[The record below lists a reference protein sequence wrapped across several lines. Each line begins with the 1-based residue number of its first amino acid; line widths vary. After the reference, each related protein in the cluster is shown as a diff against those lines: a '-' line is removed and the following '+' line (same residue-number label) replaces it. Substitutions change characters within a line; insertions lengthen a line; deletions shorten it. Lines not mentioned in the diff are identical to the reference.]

1 MKYPIK
7 GLKRM
12 DKEIELNK
20 ILIVDD
26 ENFNLDLL
34 EIALTELKNSEII
47 RATNGFQVL
56 QQVYTTDIDLIILD
70 ISMPKLNGMD
80 VVKKL
85 KSTEETSYIPII
97 VVTSKTEDRYKALEV
112 GAEEFL
118 SKPIDIVE
126 LRFRV
131 NNLLRLKKYTDL
143 QVRFNQRLEE
153 EVSKKENLLRNLAH
167 VEQELELARE
177 IQQSLVPKVY
187 PESKVLDVYG
197 RCTPAFEVGGDYFDV
212 FVTENGNYT
221 VFVIS
226 DVSGHG
232 FASALISMQFRTL
245 IRSKLYKEMK
255 TFSQR
260 IEEINNVMSL
270 DNEEGSMFITG
281 LFLRYCHKTQ
291 IMEFVNAGHHN
302 PIGLQEMQYTKSIP
316 IGIQEDIAYKSCSI
330 EFKKGMQ
337 LLLYTDGIIEEE
349 NSEHEMYG
357 NRIYTL
363 YEAIQGETARE
374 QTKLI
379 LESFHNFIERQ
390 KDDVT
395 ILIIKAI

>member
-1 MKYPIK
+1 MNE
-7 GLKRM
+7 
-12 DKEIELNK
+12 EIELNK

-26 ENFNLDLL
+26 EPFNLDLL
-34 EIALTELKNSEII
+34 EVALTQLKNSQVI

-56 QQVYTTDIDLIILD
+56 KEIYSSEIDLIILD
-70 ISMPKLNGMD
+70 ISMPELDGME
-80 VVKKL
+80 VLEKL
-85 KSTEETSYIPII
+85 KNTEETSYIPVI

-143 QVRFNQRLEE
+143 HVKFNQRLEE

-177 IQQSLVPKVY
+177 IQQSLIPKVY
-187 PESKVLDVYG
+187 PKSDVLDVYG
-197 RCTPAFEVGGDYFDV
+197 SCSPAFEVGGDYFDV
-212 FVTENGNYT
+212 FQTEHGKYT

-232 FASALISMQFRTL
+232 FASALVSMQFRTL
-245 IRSKLYKEMK
+245 IRSKLNSETKS
-255 TFSQR
+255 FSER
-260 IEEINNVMSL
+260 IEEINTIISL

-281 LFLRYCHKTQ
+281 LFLRYCHESQ
-291 IMEFVNAGHHN
+291 MMEIINAGHHN
-302 PIGLQEMQYTKSIP
+302 PIGIDDFDYAKGIP
-316 IGIQEDIAYKSCSI
+316 IGIQEQMPYASSSLKFI
-330 EFKKGMQ
+330 KGMQ

-349 NSEHEMYG
+349 NSQKEMYG

-363 YEAIQGETARE
+363 QEKVKEHSAME
-374 QTKLI
+374 QNRII
-379 LESFHNFIERQ
+379 LASFHNFIERQ

>member
-1 MKYPIK
+1 MHEENE
-7 GLKRM
+7 
-12 DKEIELNK
+12 EIELNK

-26 ENFNLDLL
+26 EAFNLDLL
-34 EIALTELKNSEII
+34 EIALTELKNSKII

-56 QQVYTTDIDLIILD
+56 KETYEKDIDLIILD
-70 ISMPKLNGMD
+70 ISMPELDGMEVLD
-80 VVKKL
+80 TL
-85 KSTEETSYIPII
+85 KNTKETSYIPVI

-143 QVRFNQRLEE
+143 QMKFNQRLEE

-177 IQQSLVPKVY
+177 IQQSLIPKVY
-187 PESKVLDVYG
+187 PESNVLDVYG
-197 RCTPAFEVGGDYFDV
+197 SCTPAFEVGGDYFDV
-212 FVTENGNYT
+212 FKTDHDHYT

-232 FASALISMQFRTL
+232 FASALVSMQFRTL
-245 IRSKLYKEMK
+245 IRSKLTNEL
-255 TFSQR
+255 TSFSSC
-260 IEEINNVMSL
+260 IEDINNIISL

-281 LFLRYCHKTQ
+281 LFLRYCHESKV
-291 IMEFVNAGHHN
+291 MEVINAGHHD
-302 PIGLQEMQYTKSIP
+302 PIGLSDVEYSRGIP
-316 IGIQEDIAYKSCSI
+316 IGIQENMPYSSTSI
-330 EFKKGMQ
+330 PFTQGMQ

-349 NSEHEMYG
+349 NSEKEMYG
-357 NRIYTL
+357 DRIYALQEKLTS
-363 YEAIQGETARE
+363 YSAIE
-374 QTKLI
+374 QNKLI
-379 LESFHNFIERQ
+379 LKSFHHFIERQ

>member
-1 MKYPIK
+1 MSEENE
-7 GLKRM
+7 
-12 DKEIELNK
+12 EIELNK

-26 ENFNLDLL
+26 EAFNLDLL
-34 EIALTELKNSEII
+34 EIALTELENSQVI
-47 RATNGFQVL
+47 RASNGFQVL
-56 QQVYTTDIDLIILD
+56 KETYGSDIDLIILD
-70 ISMPKLNGMD
+70 ISMPELDGME
-80 VVKKL
+80 VLEKL
-85 KSTEETSYIPII
+85 KSTEETSYIPVI

-143 QVRFNQRLEE
+143 QLKFNQRLEE

-177 IQQSLVPKVY
+177 IQQSLIPKVY
-187 PESKVLDVYG
+187 PKSDVLDVYG
-197 RCTPAFEVGGDYFDV
+197 SCTPAFEVGGDYFDV
-212 FVTENGNYT
+212 FKTEHDNYT

-232 FASALISMQFRTL
+232 FASALVSMQFRTL
-245 IRSKLYKEMK
+245 IRSKLNSEMK
-255 TFSQR
+255 SFSER
-260 IEEINNVMSL
+260 IEEINNIISL

-281 LFLRYCHKTQ
+281 LFLRYCHQTQ
-291 IMEFVNAGHHN
+291 IMEIINAGHHN
-302 PIGLQEMQYTKSIP
+302 PIGLTEIEYARGIP
-316 IGIQEDIAYKSCSI
+316 IGIQEQMPYTSSSLK
-330 EFKKGMQ
+330 FTQGMQ

-349 NSEHEMYG
+349 NRDKEMYG
-357 NRIYTL
+357 DRIYTL
-363 YEAIQGETARE
+363 QKEVKRHSARE
-374 QTKLI
+374 QNKLI

>member
-1 MKYPIK
+1 MP
-7 GLKRM
+7 
-12 DKEIELNK
+12 ELDGME
-20 ILIVDD
+20 V
-26 ENFNLDLL
+26 L
-34 EIALTELKNSEII
+34 E
-47 RATNGFQVL
+47 R
-56 QQVYTTDIDLIILD
+56 
-70 ISMPKLNGMD
+70 
-80 VVKKL
+80 L
-85 KSTEETSYIPII
+85 KSTEETSYIPVI

-143 QVRFNQRLEE
+143 QVKFNQRLEE

-177 IQQSLVPKVY
+177 IQQSLIPKVY
-187 PESKVLDVYG
+187 PKSDILDVYG
-197 RCTPAFEVGGDYFDV
+197 SCSPAFEVGGDYFDV
-212 FVTENGNYT
+212 FKTENNNYT

-232 FASALISMQFRTL
+232 FASALVSMQFRTL
-245 IRSKLYKEMK
+245 IRSKLNSEIK
-255 TFSQR
+255 TFQER
-260 IEEINNVMSL
+260 IEEINNIISL

-281 LFLRYCHKTQ
+281 LFLRYCHETQ
-291 IMEFVNAGHHN
+291 VMEIINAGHHD
-302 PIGLQEMQYTKSIP
+302 PIGLKDMEYIRGIP
-316 IGIQEDIAYKSCSI
+316 IGIQEHMPYQSSSVK
-330 EFKKGMQ
+330 FTQGMQ

-349 NSEHEMYG
+349 NSQKEMYG

-363 YEAIQGETARE
+363 QESVKEHNAIE
-374 QTKLI
+374 QNRLI

-395 ILIIKAI
+395 ILIIKAV